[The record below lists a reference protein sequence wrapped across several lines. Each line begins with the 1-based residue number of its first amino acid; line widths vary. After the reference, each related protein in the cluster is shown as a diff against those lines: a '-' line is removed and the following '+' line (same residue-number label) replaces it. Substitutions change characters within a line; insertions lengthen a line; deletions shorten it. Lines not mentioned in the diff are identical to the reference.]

1 MPLRDRIENERRH
14 TSGGVLTPVERLKMI
29 LREEDCPFFT
39 DEELSFYLM
48 ENNGNFDD
56 TAYQCLMV
64 KSESTALV
72 MSGFEVSDT
81 SKYFR
86 RLAQR
91 YRRTYSRVLGE

>member
-1 MPLRDRIENERRH
+1 MPLRDRIERERRNKH
-14 TSGGVLTPVERLKMI
+14 DGVLSPEERLKI
-29 LREEDCPFFT
+29 VLREEDCPFFT
-39 DEELSFYLM
+39 DEQLSFYLS
-48 ENNGNFDD
+48 ENNGDFDD
-56 TAYQCLMV
+56 TAYQCLMI

-91 YRRTYSRVLGE
+91 YRKTYSRVLGE

>member
-1 MPLRDRIENERRH
+1 MTNLND
-14 TSGGVLTPVERLKMI
+14 VEKLKLV

-39 DEELSFYLM
+39 DEQLMFYLA
-48 ENNGNFDD
+48 ENGQDFNR
-56 TAYQCLMV
+56 TAYHCLII

-72 MSGFEVSDT
+72 LSGLESSDT

-91 YRRTYSRVLGE
+91 YRSNNSGVLKD